1 MHYYQF
7 NIGDYKSH
15 TEHLSEMEDL
25 TYRRLLDWYYLHES
39 PIPLDITETAR
50 QIRMRS
56 HSDCI
61 ALVLQEY
68 FERTEIGWIHHRAD
82 KEIAKTGEKSEKA
95 SASAKARWNR
105 AKDANALPTQ
115 SESNATH
122 NTLPITQDTQ
132 HKEKQPTA
140 LSVRFDEFWKAYP
153 KKIGKDAAKKAFE
166 KRKPDAVMLAQ
177 MVNAVNFQKRS
188 VAWQKD
194 GGQFIPN
201 PATWL
206 NQGRW
211 QDEVSTF
218 SVDLIHQTTP
228 TPPNQDAALRKIE
241 EDAKKATK
249 PNAEIQAKIADLL
262 KNNIR

>member
-39 PIPLDITETAR
+39 PIPLDINETAR

-105 AKDANALPTQ
+105 AKDANALQTQ

-122 NTLPITQDTQ
+122 NTEHITQDTKPKVKTQ
-132 HKEKQPTA
+132 RGSRLPTDWS
-140 LSVRFDEFWKAYP
+140 LPEDWKAWAENERP
-153 KKIGKDAAKKAFE
+153 DLLINKVADSFKDFWIS
-166 KRKPDAVMLAQ
+166 KPGA
-177 MVNAVNFQKRS
+177 
-188 VAWQKD
+188 
-194 GGQFIPN
+194 GGN
-201 PATWL
+201 KLNWEATWR
-206 NQGRW
+206 NWIRSQSAPK
-211 QDEVSTF
+211 QAF
-218 SVDLIHQTTP
+218 SNKYDVAHVTTP
-228 TPPNQDAALRKIE
+228 PPPNQDAALRKIE
-241 EDAKKATK
+241 EDRKKAVPPSLETLAK
-249 PNAEIQAKIADLL
+249 LAELRKGVQA
-262 KNNIR
+262 